1 MQDSTTT
8 SPRDVHVYTQPNC
21 QPCRLTKLKL
31 DKLDVEFEELDATD
45 NAELRELIAQRGLAL
60 EAPVV
65 VVWDGLVLA
74 DAWTGYRP
82 HKLAELSPS
91 A

>member
-1 MQDSTTT
+1 MEDAAT
-8 SPRDVHVYTQPNC
+8 SSQLDVHVYTQPRC

-31 DKLDVEFEELDATD
+31 ERQGTLFAELDAAEND
-45 NAELRELIAQRGLAL
+45 ELRDFVAKRGLNL

-65 VVWDGLVLA
+65 LVWDGTVLA

-82 HKLAELSPS
+82 HKLEELSP
-91 A
+91 